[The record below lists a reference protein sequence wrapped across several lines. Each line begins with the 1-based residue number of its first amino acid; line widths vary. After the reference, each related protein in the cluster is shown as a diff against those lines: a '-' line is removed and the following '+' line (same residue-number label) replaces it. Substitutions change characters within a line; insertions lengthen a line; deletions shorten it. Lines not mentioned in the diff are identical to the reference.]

1 MDGRRKKAMTQQ
13 EGWYSINMSR
23 DYKYYIQSFSDYDKP
38 PVYTLHEA
46 NNKLIRVIEDN
57 AQLVANI
64 DTFSYQHKDA

>member
-1 MDGRRKKAMTQQ
+1 
-13 EGWYSINMSR
+13 MSR

-64 DTFSYQHKDA
+64 DTFSYQHKGL